1 MIWLIFFV
9 VTILG
14 YSSFIFIRK
23 IKMHRSRCE
32 HIRASLHLPTENQK
46 NDYSSFFPA
55 GLAIGEYLWQVYSI
69 DPSVIKAV
77 DFSSQ
82 EELKSALDVSNY

>member
-23 IKMHRSRCE
+23 IKLHRKVAVS
-32 HIRASLHLPTENQK
+32 ISVQALHLPTENQK
-46 NDYSSFFPA
+46 NDYSQFFFQQA
-55 GLAIGEYLWQVYSI
+55 
-69 DPSVIKAV
+69 
-77 DFSSQ
+77 
-82 EELKSALDVSNY
+82 

>member
-46 NDYSSFFPA
+46 NDYEMDSYYNGNKQPFS
-55 GLAIGEYLWQVYSI
+55 WSI
-69 DPSVIKAV
+69 RISK
-77 DFSSQ
+77 
-82 EELKSALDVSNY
+82 